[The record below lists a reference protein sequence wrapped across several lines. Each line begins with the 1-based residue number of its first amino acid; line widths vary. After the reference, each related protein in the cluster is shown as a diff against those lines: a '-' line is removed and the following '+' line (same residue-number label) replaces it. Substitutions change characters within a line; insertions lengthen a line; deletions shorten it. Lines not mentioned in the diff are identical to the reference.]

1 MVLLSQSERNACW
14 VRFVLKLAKI
24 MQVFSYMDKLKVILG
39 EKAYMAVF
47 PKTATIEA
55 PEEQIVINRVIGEEI
70 MGKQLDPSDPGT
82 QIAKNATVDPSLC
95 QHPTLQLKPK
105 SNKKPDGKGI
115 HWWVC
120 HDCAGRWERMKLK
133 DVEPTGHV
141 MLDKDLVTFG
151 DFLGKTYADVWKDPI
166 QAQHIIQT
174 AEVQRSASTALKR
187 LAQYLVAREK
197 NEGWFQI
204 PAPTLD
210 TALEEDNLI

>member
-1 MVLLSQSERNACW
+1 
-14 VRFVLKLAKI
+14 
-24 MQVFSYMDKLKVILG
+24 
-39 EKAYMAVF
+39 
-47 PKTATIEA
+47 
-55 PEEQIVINRVIGEEI
+55 
-70 MGKQLDPSDPGT
+70 
-82 QIAKNATVDPSLC
+82 
-95 QHPTLQLKPK
+95 
-105 SNKKPDGKGI
+105 
-115 HWWVC
+115 
-120 HDCAGRWERMKLK
+120 MKLK

-210 TALEEDNLI
+210 TALEEEDNLI